1 MADEIRP
8 RLGRGLA
15 ALIGDAGANV
25 GSTETPRASQR
36 KVPIEF
42 LRPNPRNP
50 RKHFDEVHLEELTE
64 SIRARGLIQ
73 PIVVRALPSLPD
85 VYEII
90 AGERRWRA
98 AQRAGVHDVPI
109 HLVEASDQEAL
120 ELAIVENI
128 QRADLNPIEEAG
140 GFERLMREFSYTQA
154 DLAKVMGKSRSHV
167 ANTLRLLNLAPSI
180 RSKVSSGLL
189 SAGHARA
196 LLTMRDPE
204 SVAQLIIEKGLSVR
218 DVERLA
224 QEEAEGAAPQ
234 LERKSRDGGKAGK
247 SQVVKDADT
256 RALEKTL
263 SDALGLIVE
272 IDHRGE
278 GGELRVHYK
287 TLEQLDALCHRL
299 NR

>member
-15 ALIGDAGANV
+15 ALIGNASADMTPA
-25 GSTETPRASQR
+25 ETPRVAQR

-50 RKHFDEVHLEELTE
+50 RKVFDEEHLEELTE

-73 PIVVRALPSLPD
+73 PIVVRAVPRMPD
-85 VYEII
+85 LSEII

-109 HLVEASDQEAL
+109 HLVEANDQEAL

-140 GFERLMREFSYTQA
+140 GFDQLMREFAYTQA
-154 DLAKVMGKSRSHV
+154 DLGKVLGKSRSHV
-167 ANTLRLLNLAPSI
+167 ANTLRLLQLSPSLKA
-180 RSKVSSGLL
+180 KVGAGLL

-196 LLTMRDPE
+196 LLAVRDPE
-204 SVAQLIIEKGLSVR
+204 AVAALIIEKGLSVR

-224 QEEAEGAAPQ
+224 QEEAEGPMPR
-234 LERKSRDGGKAGK
+234 LEHKSRAGAPAGKA
-247 SQVVKDADT
+247 SVEKDADT

-263 SDALGLIVE
+263 SDALGLVVE
-272 IDHRGE
+272 IDHHGE
-278 GGELRVHYK
+278 SGELRVRYK

>member
-15 ALIGDAGANV
+15 ALIGDASADLGPA
-25 GSTETPRASQR
+25 EAPRPGQR

-50 RKHFDEVHLEELTE
+50 RKVFDEEHLEELTE

-73 PIVVRALPSLPD
+73 PIVVRAVPRMPD
-85 VYEII
+85 LYEII

-140 GFERLMREFSYTQA
+140 GFDQLMREFAYTQT
-154 DLAKVMGKSRSHV
+154 DLAKVLGKSRGQYPAFAQPV
-167 ANTLRLLNLAPSI
+167 AISQGQGRRGVTVSRSRPGIALRS
-180 RSKVSSGLL
+180 RS
-189 SAGHARA
+189 R
-196 LLTMRDPE
+196 
-204 SVAQLIIEKGLSVR
+204 
-218 DVERLA
+218 
-224 QEEAEGAAPQ
+224 
-234 LERKSRDGGKAGK
+234 SRRCPD
-247 SQVVKDADT
+247 
-256 RALEKTL
+256 
-263 SDALGLIVE
+263 
-272 IDHRGE
+272 
-278 GGELRVHYK
+278 Y
-287 TLEQLDALCHRL
+287 
-299 NR
+299 